1 MPLYEDKHNAENVI
15 KVSQATKDSAV
26 FGTDK
31 VVKFIADKIQ
41 NAKAVAL
48 DGWYGVDYQ
57 AIVGFLAK
65 ELETRG
71 VACEFVD
78 ASTLYISKE
87 ALAEYK

>member
-31 VVKFIADKIQ
+31 VVSFIADEIQ
-41 NAKAVAL
+41 GAKTVAF
-48 DGWYGVDYQ
+48 DGWYGVDYA
-57 AIVGFLAK
+57 AIVGLVAK
-65 ELETRG
+65 EMDKRG
-71 VACEFVD
+71 AACEFVD

-87 ALAEYK
+87 ALA